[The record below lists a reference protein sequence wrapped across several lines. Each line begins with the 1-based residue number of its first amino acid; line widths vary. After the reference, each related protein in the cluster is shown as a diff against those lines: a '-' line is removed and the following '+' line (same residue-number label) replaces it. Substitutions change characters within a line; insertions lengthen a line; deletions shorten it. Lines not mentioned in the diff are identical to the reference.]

1 MMPRIGGAAVVA
13 MMLAVGAAGAA
24 DMQRAVPYY
33 TAPAPVSGY
42 SWTGPYIG
50 GNLGYLW
57 GNTTKNPTN
66 PSGIA
71 GGVQGGYNWQT
82 GQFVFGGEADI
93 SAADASDTFAPW
105 KFSNRWFGTVRARVG
120 YAFNNIL
127 VYGTGGLAFGDGQ
140 VQVGILS
147 ENKTH
152 FGWAAGFGMEVG
164 LTSNLSARVEY
175 LFVDLT
181 DKPYALTGTSNGFE
195 SSLLRLGLN
204 YRF

>member
-1 MMPRIGGAAVVA
+1 
-13 MMLAVGAAGAA
+13 MLTMGSAGAA
-24 DMQRAVPYY
+24 DIARPVPYY
-33 TAPAPVSGY
+33 TAPGPIGSY

-57 GNTTKNPTN
+57 GKTTHNPAN

-82 GQFVFGGEADI
+82 GQFVLGGEADI
-93 SAADASDTFAPW
+93 NASDASDTFAPW

-127 VYGTGGLAFGDGQ
+127 VYGTGGLAFGDEKAD
-140 VQVGILS
+140 VGVLS
-147 ENKTH
+147 ESKVH
-152 FGWAAGFGMEVG
+152 FGWTAGFGMEVG
-164 LTSNLSARVEY
+164 LTSNLSARIEY

-181 DKPYALTGTSNGFE
+181 DKPYGLTGTSNGFE